1 MKKILFSNIVLALLF
16 ITISCENEQTIYP
29 LTDKAEASFPS
40 TILNLEMVADDGNKI
55 VVEMWRGNTKG
66 AASVPVT
73 ITNNTGG
80 VFTPEKQQFD
90 FADGES
96 VAYLTFSYPS
106 IANFGGEKYQIILE
120 IVGDVA
126 SPSAVKKMTVSAQRK
141 LTYKSLGTGTFSSEF
156 FEEEWPQEVLKAEEG
171 DFYRLPN
178 CYVNGTTMEF
188 SIQDGK
194 INFAKQATGYVH
206 SSYGMVSWDPRYLD
220 YCEINGKTFTLV
232 PAFVVS
238 AGNFGGY
245 NEILELP

>member
-16 ITISCENEQTIYP
+16 ITISCENEQTIYS

-40 TILNLEMVADDGNKI
+40 TILNLEMVAEDGNKI

-120 IVGDVA
+120 IVDDVA
-126 SPSAVKKMTVSAQRK
+126 SPSAVKKMTVSAQRR
-141 LTYKSLGTGTFSSEF
+141 LTYKSLGIGTFSSEF

-178 CYVNGTTMEF
+178 CYANGTTMEF

-220 YCEINGKTFTLV
+220 YCEIDGKTFTLV

-245 NEILELP
+245 YEILELP